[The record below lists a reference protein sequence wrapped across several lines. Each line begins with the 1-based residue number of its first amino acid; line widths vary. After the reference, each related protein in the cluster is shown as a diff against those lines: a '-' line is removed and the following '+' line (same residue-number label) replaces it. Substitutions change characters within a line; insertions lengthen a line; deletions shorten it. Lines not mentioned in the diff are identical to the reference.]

1 MIALFVVG
9 LGRPAVDQIYTLT
22 IPFHIPKPAGDAVD
36 ALSFVCHKQKA
47 ESMGRRVALK
57 LKEVIDRQNFEINI
71 QVGFFDS
78 CMCTYRGLARQIK
91 VTQHE

>member
-1 MIALFVVG
+1 M
-9 LGRPAVDQIYTLT
+9 T
-22 IPFHIPKPAGDAVD
+22 KPTGDAVD

-71 QVGFFDS
+71 QVRLDA
-78 CMCTYRGLARQIK
+78 CMHVCADTCCGLTLACEVIW
-91 VTQHE
+91 HL